1 MTDDNEIRIAVL
13 RWTRA
18 EMQWA
23 QVAFAAIDANIVGTE
38 ASRDYAERR
47 KERND
52 AKVALL
58 SLGMAMLT
66 EEGATAPPK
75 DPARSPQTGDGAT
88 TEDEVR

>member
-1 MTDDNEIRIAVL
+1 MTDDNELRDAVL

-18 EMQWA
+18 EVRWTE
-23 QVAFAAIDANIVGTE
+23 VAFAAIDANIVGTE

-52 AKVALL
+52 AKVALM

-66 EEGATAPPK
+66 EEK
-75 DPARSPQTGDGAT
+75 
-88 TEDEVR
+88 